1 MGGTNPSLLEALG
14 STNLNL
20 LLDVGFNKEVAE
32 DGALYWSKDKGN
44 LAALIDKA
52 DQMPETV
59 RKDMGKKAKDRI
71 LNWYSWDYIVGKY
84 EKLFLR
90 KTGV

>member
-44 LAALIDKA
+44 PAALIDKA

-71 LNWYSWDYIVGKY
+71 LNWYSWDYIVDQY
-84 EKLFLR
+84 EQTF
-90 KTGV
+90 

>member
-71 LNWYSWDYIVGKY
+71 LNWYSWDYIVDQY
-84 EKLFLR
+84 EQTFLNS
-90 KTGV
+90 